1 MNSPSRIVIIGGGVI
16 GLSVAW
22 RLGRA
27 GFGAST
33 TVLERDRAGAGASRV
48 AAGMIAPVAEA
59 GFDDPESVEFG
70 RASRA
75 RYPSFVE
82 ELSADAGTPVAFDG
96 SGSLVVAIHRD
107 DVEAMRR
114 TFRYRESVN
123 LPVEWLSGSE
133 AREKEP
139 TLTPRVSA
147 AMWIPDDGQVDTR
160 ALLPALARACAKH
173 GVAVRESCPVSRVLV
188 EGDTVRGVE
197 CGHERIEADMVIVAA
212 GAWSGGLPG
221 IPDDVFPP
229 VRPVKGQI
237 LRLRRTDDFALAHMV
252 RGPWA
257 YLLPKADGTVVVGAT
272 QEEAGFDTRPT
283 AGGLK
288 NILEYAWEMVPSIYD
303 LPLESIE
310 VGLRPGTRDHRP
322 VIGTTRVRGL
332 VMATGHFRHGISLSP
347 ATADAVCEGVTTGR
361 FPASV
366 AAFSPAR
373 FAQR

>member
-1 MNSPSRIVIIGGGVI
+1 MDTHPTRIVIIGGGAI
-16 GLSVAW
+16 GLSIAW

-27 GFGAST
+27 GLGAR
-33 TVLERDRAGAGASRV
+33 TVVVERDRAGEGASRV

-59 GFDDPESVEFG
+59 GFDDPEGTAFG
-70 RASRA
+70 RASRE
-75 RYPSFVE
+75 RWPSFAE
-82 ELSADAGTPVAFDG
+82 ELQADAETPVAFEA

-114 TFRYRESVN
+114 TFRFRESVG

-160 ALLPALARACAKH
+160 ALLPALARACARR
-173 GVAVRESCPVSRVLV
+173 GVTLREQTAVSRVAI
-188 EGDTVRGVE
+188 EGDRVRGVE
-197 CGHERIEADMVIVAA
+197 TPGGHLEADVVIVAA
-212 GAWSGGLPG
+212 GAWSGGLAG
-221 IPDDVFPP
+221 IPAELLPP

-237 LRLRRTDDFALAHMV
+237 LRLKRTADFALAHMV

-272 QEEAGFDTRPT
+272 QEEMGFDTQPT

-288 NILEYAWEMVPSIYD
+288 NILEHGWEYVPSIYD
-303 LPLESIE
+303 LPVESIE

-322 VIGTTRVRGL
+322 VIGPTRIRGL

-361 FPASV
+361 FPESV
-366 AAFSPAR
+366 AAFSPDR
-373 FAQR
+373 FVK